1 MDIMA
6 FAINRAS
13 CIFFRA
19 ITLSKSGYKN
29 WKTSRVC
36 TVNFSIKSNIPEEEE
51 EVEKLTSPV
60 GDGKVFNSIHEVVS
74 DIPDGA
80 KLLVG
85 GFGLCGIPE
94 NLIAAVLKK
103 GSKDLTVVS
112 NNAGVEDFG
121 LGILLKE
128 HRIKRMIASYVG
140 ENPEFERQYLTGR
153 LEVELT
159 PQGTLAERIRAGGAG
174 IPAFYTPTA
183 YGTLIQEGN
192 IIVKYNKNGT
202 AEISGEP
209 RTVSQFDGR
218 NYVMETAITGDFAL
232 VKAWKAD
239 KAGNLIFRKSARN
252 FNPVMCKAAKIAI
265 AEVEEIVEIGDLDP
279 DHVHLPGIFVDRI
292 IKGPSYV
299 KRIEKRYTKSM
310 KPKKVT
316 PAGKIRERIIKR
328 AALEFKDGMYAN
340 LGIGIPML
348 ACKYI
353 PKNVK
358 VTLQSENGIL
368 GLGPYPEEYEV
379 DPDLINAGKESVTV
393 LPGASF
399 FSSDESFAMIRGGH
413 INLTMLGGMQVSEKG
428 DLANW
433 MIPGQLVKGMGGAM
447 DLVSAASTKVVVTME
462 HKARD
467 GSPKILKNCTMP
479 ITGQQCVDLIIT
491 EMAVF
496 EVTNGEG
503 LKLVEIAPN
512 VDISEVVS
520 STGCEFS
527 VADDLKEM
535 GQVDVDECE

>member
-1 MDIMA
+1 MI
-6 FAINRAS
+6 FATSRVG

-19 ITLSKSGYKN
+19 NTKSKNNYKYLKLS
-29 WKTSRVC
+29 RIC
-36 TVNFSIKSNIPEEEE
+36 TVNFSTKANIPQLEEDEP
-51 EVEKLTSPV
+51 KLRSPV
-60 GDGKVFNSIHEVVS
+60 GDGKVFKSVDEAIS
-74 DIPDGA
+74 DMPDGA

-94 NLIAAVLKK
+94 NLIAAVLKQ
-103 GSKDLTVVS
+103 GAKDLTVVS

-128 HRIKRMIASYVG
+128 CRIKRMIASYVG
-140 ENPEFERQYLTGR
+140 ENHEFEKQYLSGK

-183 YGTLIQEGN
+183 YGTIVQEGN
-192 IIVKYNKNGT
+192 VIVKYDENGN

-209 RTVSQFDGR
+209 RDVAQFNGK
-218 NYVMETAITGDFAL
+218 NYVLETAITGDFAL
-232 VKAWKAD
+232 IKAWKAD
-239 KAGNLIFRKSARN
+239 KAGNLVFRKAARN

-265 AEVEEIVEIGDLDP
+265 AEVEEIVETGQLDP

-292 IKGPSYV
+292 VKGPSYE
-299 KRIEKRYTKSM
+299 KRVEKRYTKQNM
-310 KPKKVT
+310 KPKKIT
-316 PAGKIRERIIKR
+316 PASKARDRIIRR

-348 ACKYI
+348 ACNYI

-368 GLGPYPEEYEV
+368 GMGPFPDESEL
-379 DPDLINAGKESVTV
+379 DPDLINAGKETVTV
-393 LPGASF
+393 VPGASF

-413 INLTMLGGMQVSEKG
+413 INLTMLGGMQVSENG

-433 MIPGQLVKGMGGAM
+433 MIPGTMVKGMGGAM
-447 DLVSAASTKVVVTME
+447 DLVSAESTKVVVTME

-467 GSPKILKNCTMP
+467 GSPKILKNCTLP
-479 ITGQQCVDLIIT
+479 VTGQQCVDLIIT
-491 EMAVF
+491 DMAVF
-496 EVTNGEG
+496 EVVHGEG
-503 LKLVEIAPN
+503 LKLIEIAPN
-512 VDISEVVS
+512 IDVSDIIS

-535 GQVDVDECE
+535 EQVNLEDCQ

>member
-1 MDIMA
+1 MV
-6 FAINRAS
+6 FAISRAS
-13 CIFFRA
+13 YVFLRA
-19 ITLSKSGYKN
+19 NTGSRNNYINFKLSRICS
-29 WKTSRVC
+29 
-36 TVNFSIKSNIPEEEE
+36 VNFSVKTELSETEEETT
-51 EVEKLTSPV
+51 KLTAPV
-60 GDGKVFNSIHEVVS
+60 GDGKVFKTVDETIS
-74 DIPDGA
+74 DMPDGA

-94 NLIAAVLKK
+94 NLIAAVLKR
-103 GSKDLTVVS
+103 GTKDLTVVS

-140 ENPEFERQYLTGR
+140 ENPEFEKQYLSGK

-183 YGTLIQEGN
+183 YGTIIQEGN
-192 IIVKYNKNGT
+192 VIVKYDENGN

-209 RTVSQFDGR
+209 RSVAQFDGR
-218 NYVMETAITGDFAL
+218 NFVLETAITGDFAL

-239 KAGNLIFRKSARN
+239 KAGNLVFRKAARN
-252 FNPVMCKAAKIAI
+252 FNPVMCKAAKVTI
-265 AEVEEIVEIGDLDP
+265 AEVEEIVETGQLDP

-292 IKGPSYV
+292 VKGPSYE
-299 KRIEKRYTKSM
+299 KRVEKRYTKQNM

-316 PAGKIRERIIKR
+316 PASKARDRIIKR

-348 ACKYI
+348 ACNYI

-368 GLGPYPEEYEV
+368 GLGPFPEESEV
-379 DPDLINAGKESVTV
+379 DPDLINAGKETVTV

-413 INLTMLGGMQVSEKG
+413 INLTMLGGMQVSEAG

-433 MIPGQLVKGMGGAM
+433 MIPGMMVKGMGGAM
-447 DLVSAASTKVVVTME
+447 DLISAASTKVVVTME

-467 GSPKILKNCTMP
+467 GSPKILKQCTLP
-479 ITGQQCVDLIIT
+479 VTGQQCVDLIIT
-491 EMAVF
+491 DMAVF
-496 EVTNGEG
+496 EVISGEG
-503 LKLVEIAPN
+503 LKLTEIAPN
-512 VDISEVVS
+512 VDISEIVS

-535 GQVDVDECE
+535 GQVELQDCQ

>member
-1 MDIMA
+1 MV
-6 FAINRAS
+6 FAISRAS
-13 CIFFRA
+13 YVFLRA
-19 ITLSKSGYKN
+19 STGSRNNYINFKLSRICS
-29 WKTSRVC
+29 
-36 TVNFSIKSNIPEEEE
+36 VNFSVKTDVSEAEEEST
-51 EVEKLTSPV
+51 KLTAPV
-60 GDGKVFNSIHEVVS
+60 GDGKVFKTVDETIS
-74 DIPDGA
+74 DMPDGA

-94 NLIAAVLKK
+94 NLIAAVLKR
-103 GSKDLTVVS
+103 GTKDLTVVS

-140 ENPEFERQYLTGR
+140 ENPEFEKQYLSGK

-183 YGTLIQEGN
+183 YGTIIQEGN
-192 IIVKYNKNGT
+192 VIVKYDENGN

-209 RTVSQFDGR
+209 RSVAQFNGR
-218 NYVMETAITGDFAL
+218 NFVLETAITGDFAL

-239 KAGNLIFRKSARN
+239 KAGNLVFRKTARN
-252 FNPVMCKAAKIAI
+252 FNPVMSKAANVTI
-265 AEVEEIVEIGDLDP
+265 AEVEEIVETGELDP

-292 IKGPSYV
+292 VKGPSY
-299 KRIEKRYTKSM
+299 EKRVEKRLTKQNM

-316 PAGKIRERIIKR
+316 PASKARDRIIKR

-348 ACKYI
+348 ACNYI

-368 GLGPYPEEYEV
+368 GLGPFPEESEV
-379 DPDLINAGKESVTV
+379 DPDLINAGKETVTV

-413 INLTMLGGMQVSEKG
+413 INLTMLGGMQVSEAG

-433 MIPGQLVKGMGGAM
+433 MIPGTMVKGMGGAM
-447 DLVSAASTKVVVTME
+447 DLISAATTKVVVTME
-462 HKARD
+462 HKAKD
-467 GSPKILKNCTMP
+467 GSPKILKQCTLP
-479 ITGQQCVDLIIT
+479 VTGQQCVDLIIT
-491 EMAVF
+491 DMAVF
-496 EVTNGEG
+496 EVISGEG
-503 LKLVEIAPN
+503 LKLIEIAPN
-512 VDISEVVS
+512 VDISEIVS

-535 GQVDVDECE
+535 GQVELQDCQ